1 MSRLVRTLG
10 GVLCAAVACGAVLG
24 NAQLAWAQVG
34 PQQPDVTELE
44 EESFRAAV
52 RRIASSVVRIET
64 IGGLE
69 KVGNVL
75 VGEGPT
81 TGLVVSEDGF
91 IVSSAFNF
99 AQQPASILISLP
111 TGERAAARI
120 VARDNSRMLVLL
132 KVNTTAKLTVPEFV
146 PVAEMRPGQ
155 WSIAVG
161 RTFEGSVPNASVG
174 ILSAVNRIWG
184 KAIQTDAKISP
195 SNYGGPLID
204 IRGRVLGVLVPL
216 SPQGK
221 AEQPEVAGA
230 ELYDSGIGFAVP
242 VAELLPR
249 LERWKKGENLESGL
263 LGVVLKGQ
271 DNNSD
276 AAEIGLVQV
285 KSPAAAAGFKAG
297 DTIVELGGAKI
308 SRLGEL
314 RHALGRYYAGESV
327 PTTVLR
333 GTERITATLTLVA
346 KLEPY
351 AHPFLGILPRRV
363 PAQGPNGELL
373 PGVPVRWIYPES
385 GAAKAGLKADDRIVA
400 CGGMAVAS
408 VRELQDRVSANEAGQ
423 KVSLTVIRG
432 AETVAVEIVATALP
446 EEIPADLPPA
456 IATTVPNQP
465 EGGKPEGGKPADGKP
480 ADGKRAEAKANAE
493 GKAAEQPA
501 VGVVPIRLVEDQN
514 ECLAY
519 VPENYNAGVPSGLVV
534 WLHAPGGYEEQD
546 VVDRWKGLCERY
558 GLILLAPKAAK
569 PERWM
574 PDEAEFIR
582 KTMDEVV
589 KRYTIDPS
597 RVVVHGYQGGGSMAW
612 LVATGRRE
620 AVRGVSLV
628 DTGLPP
634 RGGFPETD
642 PFQRLAI
649 HFAGTPKSP
658 RAAAVEAAIKR
669 LREAKFPVTFTTL
682 DQARD
687 LDATELD
694 ELMRWVDTL
703 DRI

>member
-1 MSRLVRTLG
+1 MALSLAL
-10 GVLCAAVACGAVLG
+10 AAWWGLPVQALAQAQPVAQA
-24 NAQLAWAQVG
+24 
-34 PQQPDVTELE
+34 DVTELE
-44 EESFRAAV
+44 EEAFRAAV
-52 RRIASSVVRIET
+52 RRIAPSVVRIET

-99 AQQPASILISLP
+99 AQQPTSILISLSS
-111 TGERAAARI
+111 GERAAARI
-120 VARDNSRMLVLL
+120 VARDTSRMLVLL
-132 KVNTTAKLTVPEFV
+132 KVNAAAKLPVPEFV

-161 RTFEGSVPNASVG
+161 RTFDGQVPNASVG

-195 SNYGGPLID
+195 SNYGGPLVD

-221 AEQPEVAGA
+221 AEQPELAGA

-242 VAELLPR
+242 MAELLPR

-276 AAEIGLVQV
+276 PAEIGLVQV

-297 DTIVELGGAKI
+297 DTIVELGGSKI

-327 PTTVLR
+327 PATVQR
-333 GTERITATLTLVA
+333 GTERITASLTLVA

-363 PAQGPNGELL
+363 PARGPAGDVL
-373 PGVPVRWIYPES
+373 PGVPVRWVYPES
-385 GAAKAGLKADDRIVA
+385 GAAKAGLKVDDRIVA
-400 CGGMAVAS
+400 CGGAPVAN

-423 KVSLTVIRG
+423 KIALSVVRG
-432 AETVAVEIVATALP
+432 SDTLSVEISATALP
-446 EEIPADLPPA
+446 EDVPAELPS
-456 IATTVPNQP
+456 AT
-465 EGGKPEGGKPADGKP
+465 GSSGAAKPDNVKAVADKGN
-480 ADGKRAEAKANAE
+480 ENAKQGE
-493 GKAAEQPA
+493 PPA
-501 VGVVPIRLVEDQN
+501 VGVVPIRLVEDKN

-519 VPENYNAGVPSGLVV
+519 VPANYDPGIPSGLIV
-534 WLHAPGGYEEQD
+534 WLHAPGGYEEKD
-546 VVDRWKGLCERY
+546 VVDRWQKLCERY

-569 PERWM
+569 PERWT

-582 KTMDEVV
+582 KTMDEVS
-589 KRYTIDPS
+589 KRYTVDPS

-620 AVRGVSLV
+620 TVRGVSVV
-628 DTGLPP
+628 DAGPPP
-634 RGGFPETD
+634 RVNLPETD

-658 RAAAVEAAIKR
+658 RAATLEAAIKR
-669 LREAKFPVTFTTL
+669 LRESKFPVTFTTL
-682 DQARD
+682 DEARD
-687 LDATELD
+687 LNDVELD

>member
-1 MSRLVRTLG
+1 
-10 GVLCAAVACGAVLG
+10 
-24 NAQLAWAQVG
+24 
-34 PQQPDVTELE
+34 
-44 EESFRAAV
+44 
-52 RRIASSVVRIET
+52 
-64 IGGLE
+64 
-69 KVGNVL
+69 
-75 VGEGPT
+75 
-81 TGLVVSEDGF
+81 
-91 IVSSAFNF
+91 
-99 AQQPASILISLP
+99 
-111 TGERAAARI
+111 
-120 VARDNSRMLVLL
+120 
-132 KVNTTAKLTVPEFV
+132 
-146 PVAEMRPGQ
+146 
-155 WSIAVG
+155 
-161 RTFEGSVPNASVG
+161 
-174 ILSAVNRIWG
+174 
-184 KAIQTDAKISP
+184 
-195 SNYGGPLID
+195 
-204 IRGRVLGVLVPL
+204 
-216 SPQGK
+216 
-221 AEQPEVAGA
+221 
-230 ELYDSGIGFAVP
+230 
-242 VAELLPR
+242 
-249 LERWKKGENLESGL
+249 
-263 LGVVLKGQ
+263 
-271 DNNSD
+271 
-276 AAEIGLVQV
+276 
-285 KSPAAAAGFKAG
+285 
-297 DTIVELGGAKI
+297 
-308 SRLGEL
+308 
-314 RHALGRYYAGESV
+314 
-327 PTTVLR
+327 
-333 GTERITATLTLVA
+333 
-346 KLEPY
+346 
-351 AHPFLGILPRRV
+351 
-363 PAQGPNGELL
+363 
-373 PGVPVRWIYPES
+373 
-385 GAAKAGLKADDRIVA
+385 
-400 CGGMAVAS
+400 
-408 VRELQDRVSANEAGQ
+408 
-423 KVSLTVIRG
+423 
-432 AETVAVEIVATALP
+432 VEIVATALP
-446 EEIPADLPPA
+446 EEIPAVLPPA

-465 EGGKPEGGKPADGKP
+465 EGGKPEGGKPADGKPADGKP

-649 HFAGTPKSP
+649 HFAGAPKST

>member
-1 MSRLVRTLG
+1 MVRASWLALCVAALSFPGRLM
-10 GVLCAAVACGAVLG
+10 
-24 NAQLAWAQVG
+24 AQA
-34 PQQPDVTELE
+34 DVTELE
-44 EESFRAAV
+44 EEAFRAAV
-52 RRIASSVVRIET
+52 RRIAPSVVRIET

-69 KVGNVL
+69 KVGNLL

-81 TGLVVSEDGF
+81 TGLVVSDDGF

-99 AQQPASILISLP
+99 AQQPTSILISLP
-111 TGERAAARI
+111 SGERAAARI

-132 KVNTTAKLTVPEFV
+132 KVNSTAKLPVPEMV

-161 RTFEGSVPNASVG
+161 RTFEGQVPNASVG
-174 ILSAVNRIWG
+174 VLSAVNRIWG

-216 SPQGK
+216 SPQAKGD
-221 AEQPEVAGA
+221 QPELAGA

-242 VAELLPR
+242 MAELLPR

-263 LGVVLKGQ
+263 MGVVLKGQ

-276 AAEIGLVQV
+276 PAEIGLVQV

-297 DTIVELGGAKI
+297 DKIVELGGSPI
-308 SRLGEL
+308 TRLGEL
-314 RHALGRYYAGESV
+314 KHALGRYYAGESV
-327 PTTVLR
+327 AATVQR
-333 GTERITATLTLVA
+333 GTERVTATLTLVN

-363 PAQGPNGELL
+363 PARGPNGDAL
-373 PGVPVRWIYPES
+373 PGVPVRWVYPES

-400 CGGMAVAS
+400 CGGAPVAT

-423 KVSLTVIRG
+423 KVSLSVIRG
-432 AETVAVEIVATALP
+432 METLSVEIAATALP

-456 IATTVPNQP
+456 AAAASAPAKPNDGKP
-465 EGGKPEGGKPADGKP
+465 GEAKADEAKGNDAKANEGGKAGEPPAL
-480 ADGKRAEAKANAE
+480 
-493 GKAAEQPA
+493 
-501 VGVVPIRLVEDQN
+501 GVVPIRLVEDKN
-514 ECLAY
+514 ECMAY
-519 VPENYNAGVPSGLVV
+519 VPSNYDASTPSGLVV
-534 WLHAPGGYEEQD
+534 WLHAPGGYDEKD
-546 VVDRWKGLCERY
+546 VVERWKGVCERY

-569 PERWM
+569 PERWT
-574 PDEAEFIR
+574 PDEVEFIR
-582 KTMDEVV
+582 KTMDEVS
-589 KRYTIDPS
+589 KRYTIDAS

-620 AVRGVSLV
+620 TVRGVSLV
-628 DTGLPP
+628 DAGPPP
-634 RGGFPETD
+634 RGNYPETD

-658 RAAAVEAAIKR
+658 RAATLEESIKR
-669 LREAKFPVTFTTL
+669 LRDAKFPVTFGTL

-687 LDATELD
+687 LNETELD

>member
-1 MSRLVRTLG
+1 MSIDRLSRILRAGWLAFCVVALG
-10 GVLCAAVACGAVLG
+10 LPGGA
-24 NAQLAWAQVG
+24 LA
-34 PQQPDVTELE
+34 QPDVTELE

-52 RRIASSVVRIET
+52 RRIAPCVVRIET

-81 TGLVVSEDGF
+81 TGLVVSDDGF

-99 AQQPASILISLP
+99 AQQPTSILVSLP
-111 TGERAAARI
+111 SGERAAARI
-120 VARDNSRMLVLL
+120 VARDKSRMLVLL
-132 KVNTTAKLTVPEFV
+132 KVNTAAKLPVPEVV

-161 RTFEGSVPNASVG
+161 RTFEGAVPNASVG

-195 SNYGGPLID
+195 NNYGGPLID
-204 IRGRVLGVLVPL
+204 IRGRVLGVLVPM
-216 SPQGK
+216 SPQAKG
-221 AEQPEVAGA
+221 EQPELAGA

-242 VAELLPR
+242 MADLVPR
-249 LERWKKGENLESGL
+249 LERWKKGENLTSGL

-276 AAEIGLVQV
+276 EAEIGLVQV

-297 DTIVELGGAKI
+297 DKIVELGGAKI
-308 SRLGEL
+308 TRLGEL
-314 RHALGRYYAGESV
+314 RHALGRYYAGEPV
-327 PTTVLR
+327 VATVQR
-333 GTERITATLTLVA
+333 GTERISATLTLVE

-351 AHPFLGILPRRV
+351 AHPFLGILPRRT
-363 PAQGPNGELL
+363 PARGPGGEPL
-373 PGVPVRWIYPES
+373 PGVPVRWVYPES

-400 CGGMAVAS
+400 CGAAPVATI
-408 VRELQDRVSANEAGQ
+408 RELQDRVSANEAGQ
-423 KVSLTVIRG
+423 KVSLSVIRG
-432 AETVAVEIVATALP
+432 TETLAVEITATALP
-446 EEIPADLPPA
+446 EEIPVDLPPA
-456 IATTVPNQP
+456 GAAASSAPPKPN
-465 EGGKPEGGKPADGKP
+465 EGKPGEGKPG
-480 ADGKRAEAKANAE
+480 EA
-493 GKAAEQPA
+493 PA
-501 VGVVPIRLVEDQN
+501 VGVVPIRLVEDKN
-514 ECLAY
+514 ECMAY
-519 VPENYNAGVPSGLVV
+519 VPSNYDASNPSGLVV
-534 WLHAPGGYEEQD
+534 WLHAPGGYEEKD
-546 VVDRWKGLCERY
+546 VVERWKALCERY

-569 PERWM
+569 PERWT

-582 KTMDEVV
+582 KTMDEVS
-589 KRYTIDPS
+589 KRYTIDAS

-620 AVRGVSLV
+620 TVRGVSLV
-628 DTGLPP
+628 DAGPPP
-634 RGGFPETD
+634 RGNDPETD

-658 RAAAVEAAIKR
+658 RATTLEAAIKR

-687 LDATELD
+687 LNDIELD
-694 ELMRWVDTL
+694 ELLRWVDTL

>member
-1 MSRLVRTLG
+1 MSRMVRTLG
-10 GVLCAAVACGAVLG
+10 RVLCAAVACSAVSG
-24 NAQLAWAQVG
+24 TPQPIWAQGG
-34 PQQPDVTELE
+34 PAPPDVTELE

-99 AQQPASILISLP
+99 AQQPASILIGLP

-132 KVNTTAKLTVPEFV
+132 KVNTGAKLTVPEFV

-363 PAQGPNGELL
+363 SARGANGEQL
-373 PGVPVRWIYPES
+373 PGVPVRWVYPES
-385 GAAKAGLKADDRIVA
+385 GAAKAGIKVDDRIVA

-408 VRELQDRVSANEAGQ
+408 ARELQDRVSANEAGQ

-432 AETVAVEIVATALP
+432 SETLAVEIVATALP
-446 EEIPADLPPA
+446 EEIPADVPPA
-456 IATTVPNQP
+456 DDATAPNKV
-465 EGGKPEGGKPADGKP
+465 EGGKP
-480 ADGKRAEAKANAE
+480 ADGKRAEPKANAE

-519 VPENYNAGVPSGLVV
+519 VPENYNASVPSGLVV
-534 WLHAPGGYEEQD
+534 WLHAPGGYEEED
-546 VVDRWKGLCERY
+546 VVERWKGLCERY

-612 LVATGRRE
+612 LIATGRRE

-628 DTGLPP
+628 DAGLPP
-634 RGGFPETD
+634 RGAFPETD

-649 HFAGTPKSP
+649 HFAGVPKST

-687 LDATELD
+687 LDAMELD